1 MVSVSLQWS
10 LDRDIPWDRFEAGKV
25 TPEIV
30 EIVKAAALVE
40 SNARDYA
47 EYLCNVFQDDPD
59 FQRLSR
65 DWAEEEVQHG
75 LALGRWAK
83 LVDPDFDYEQRFARF
98 RDGYRI
104 QIDSAESVRGSRTGE
119 LVARCMVEVGTSS
132 YYTAIADSTD
142 EPLLKEICRRIAT
155 DEWRH
160 YAMFYKAMKRYLDV
174 ERTSRY
180 RRLLTALGRA
190 AESEDDELA
199 YAYFA
204 ANAPDDAVY
213 DRQTSSREYFR
224 HALPLY
230 RPRHVERAMAMI
242 FKAVG
247 FEPHGRISRTL
258 TRGVALF
265 MAFRA
270 KRLAAA

>member
-1 MVSVSLQWS
+1 MSLQWRI
-10 LDRDIPWDRFEAGKV
+10 DRDIPWDRFEAGKA

-47 EYLCNVFQDDPD
+47 EYLCNVFHDDPD

-65 DWAEEEVQHG
+65 AWAEEEVQHG
-75 LALGRWAK
+75 VVLGRWAQ
-83 LVDPDFDYEQRFARF
+83 LVDPDFEYDLRFARF
-98 RDGYRI
+98 REGYSI
-104 QIDSAESVRGSRTGE
+104 AIDSDKSVRGSRTGE

-160 YAMFYKAMKRYLDV
+160 YAMFYKAMKRYLGV

-199 YAYFA
+199 YAFFA
-204 ANAPDDAVY
+204 ANAPRDAIY
-213 DRQTSSREYFR
+213 DRKTATRRYFR

-242 FKAVG
+242 FKAAG
-247 FEPHGRISRTL
+247 FEPHGRVSRTL
-258 TRGVALF
+258 TRGVAMF
-265 MAFRA
+265 MAYRA
-270 KRLAAA
+270 KRIAAA